1 MRFTSD
7 NTATVSPEILSAIVE
22 ANAAPTTPYD
32 GDPWSS
38 RLSEVFSNFF
48 GAEVEAFAVTSGT
61 AANSLALACMTP
73 PFGAVVCHREAHI
86 NVDECGAPEFYTG
99 GAKLLL
105 AEGRCAK
112 ITPESFAAV
121 LADMRVGDVHQVQPK
136 VLSLTQAT
144 ELGCVYTPA
153 EVAALAGA
161 AKARGMTV
169 HMDGARFANALAHL
183 DCHPADITWKA
194 GVDALSFGA
203 TKNGALAAEAV
214 IFFNRDLA
222 AQFPFRRKR
231 GGHLL
236 CKGRYISAQLLA
248 YIETGLWRRNAERAN
263 AMAQRLAQAARGRL
277 LYPVEA
283 NELFLNVGIE
293 GARQLRAEGFE
304 FYDWG
309 AEGSGQIRLVVSWDQ
324 VEVHVEALAAALES
338 LPV

>member
-7 NTATVSPEILSAIVE
+7 NTATVSPEILAALHE
-22 ANAAPTTPYD
+22 ANAGPTAPYD

-38 RLSEVFSNFF
+38 RLSEVFSAFF
-48 GAEVEAFAVTSGT
+48 GTDVAAFAVTTGT
-61 AANSLALACMTP
+61 AANALALSCLTP
-73 PFGAVVCHREAHI
+73 PFGAVVCHREAHV

-105 AEGRCAK
+105 ADGFGAK
-112 ITPESFAAV
+112 ITPQSFADA
-121 LADMRVGDVHQVQPK
+121 LADMRGDVHQVQPR

-153 EVAALAGA
+153 EVTALAQA
-161 AKARGMTV
+161 AKARGMHV
-169 HMDGARFANALAHL
+169 HMDGARFANALVHL
-183 DCHPADITWKA
+183 NCHPADITWKA
-194 GVDALSFGA
+194 GVDVLCFGA

-214 IFFNRDLA
+214 VFFNRNLA
-222 AQFPFRRKR
+222 AEFGLRRKR

-248 YIETGLWRRNAERAN
+248 YMETGLWRRNAERAN
-263 AMAQRLAQAARGRL
+263 TLARRIAAAVPGRL

-283 NELFLNVGIE
+283 NEVFLSVGLE
-293 GARQLRAEGFE
+293 GAHQLRVQGFE

-324 VEVHVEALAAALES
+324 IEIEVDALAAALQN
-338 LPV
+338 LPPV

>member
-7 NTATVSPEILSAIVE
+7 NTATVSPEILAAIAE
-22 ANAAPTTPYD
+22 ANAAPTAPYD

-38 RLSEVFSNFF
+38 RLSEAFSRFF
-48 GAEVEAFAVTSGT
+48 DADVTAFAVTTGT

-105 AEGRCAK
+105 AEGFGAK
-112 ITPESFAAV
+112 ITPESFAAA
-121 LADMRVGDVHQVQPK
+121 LADMRGDVHQVQPR

-161 AKARGMTV
+161 AKARGMRV
-169 HMDGARFANALAHL
+169 HMDGARFANALVHL

-194 GVDALSFGA
+194 GVDVLCFGA

-214 IFFNRDLA
+214 VFFNRELA
-222 AQFPFRRKR
+222 AEFGLRRKR

-263 AMAQRLAQAARGRL
+263 AMARRLAQAAPGRL

-283 NELFLNVGIE
+283 NEVFLNVGPE
-293 GARQLRAEGFE
+293 GAHQLRAQGFE

-324 VEVHVEALAAALES
+324 VEVHVEALAVALAN

>member
-7 NTATVSPEILSAIVE
+7 NTATVSSEILAAIHE
-22 ANAAPTTPYD
+22 ANAGPTAPYD

-38 RLSEVFSNFF
+38 RLNEVFSAFF
-48 GAEVEAFAVTSGT
+48 GTEVTAFAVTSGT
-61 AANSLALACMTP
+61 AANALALSCMTP

-99 GAKLLL
+99 GAKLLPV
-105 AEGRCAK
+105 EGRGAK
-112 ITPESFAAV
+112 ITPDAFAAA
-121 LADMRVGDVHQVQPK
+121 LADMRIGDVHQVQPR

-153 EVAALAGA
+153 EVAALAQA
-161 AKARGMTV
+161 AKARGMSV
-169 HMDGARFANALAHL
+169 HMDGARFANALVHL
-183 DCHPADITWKA
+183 NCHPADITWKA
-194 GVDALSFGA
+194 GVDVLCFGA

-214 IFFNRDLA
+214 VFFNRDMA
-222 AQFPFRRKR
+222 AEFPFRRKR

-236 CKGRYISAQLLA
+236 CKGRYISAQLVA
-248 YIETGLWRRNAERAN
+248 YVETGLWRRNAERAN

-283 NELFLNVGIE
+283 NELFLNVGPE
-293 GARQLRAEGFE
+293 GAHNLRAQGFE

-324 VEVHVEALAAALES
+324 IEIEVEALAAALQS

>member
-1 MRFTSD
+1 MHFTSD
-7 NTATVSPEILSAIVE
+7 NTATVSPEILAALSE
-22 ANAAPTTPYD
+22 ANAGPTMPYD
-32 GDPWSS
+32 GDPWSN
-38 RLSEVFSNFF
+38 RLNEAFSAFFDTEVT
-48 GAEVEAFAVTSGT
+48 AFAVTSGT
-61 AANSLALACMTP
+61 AANALALSCMTP

-105 AEGRCAK
+105 ADGFGAK
-112 ITPESFAAV
+112 IAPESFAAV
-121 LADMRVGDVHQVQPK
+121 LAGMRIGDVHQVQPR

-153 EVAALAGA
+153 EVATLAQA
-161 AKARGMTV
+161 ARSRGMGV

-183 DCHPADITWKA
+183 NCHPADITWKA
-194 GVDALSFGA
+194 GVDVLCFGA

-214 IFFNRDLA
+214 VFFNRDMA
-222 AQFPFRRKR
+222 AEFPFRRKR

-248 YIETGLWRRNAERAN
+248 YLETGLWRRNAERAN
-263 AMAQRLAQAARGRL
+263 RLAQKIAAALPERL
-277 LYPVEA
+277 LYPVQA
-283 NELFLNVGIE
+283 NEVFLEVGLQ
-293 GARQLRAEGFE
+293 GAHQLRAQGFE

-324 VEVHVEALAAALES
+324 IEIEVQALAAALRN
-338 LPV
+338 LPG